1 MNLVSKLIYQKGFS
15 ELEKGIADYII
26 NNKEKVF
33 DMKLVD
39 LAEATYTSTATISRF
54 CKKLGEKDYNSFRI
68 NFMKD
73 IMSDYNSEIDFNYP
87 FKNNDSDHEMIYKI
101 GELCKDAI
109 EATKDLIEEDV
120 FNKVVEELYNAPE
133 IDVFAAET
141 SYLSGLLFQYR
152 MLTINR
158 SIQINSPFMQ
168 KQSLITVNKK
178 TVAIV
183 ISYNGDL
190 PENKRIIKYKR
201 EHYTNNTTLAA

>member
-1 MNLVSKLIYQKGFS
+1 
-15 ELEKGIADYII
+15 
-26 NNKEKVF
+26 
-33 DMKLVD
+33 
-39 LAEATYTSTATISRF
+39 
-54 CKKLGEKDYNSFRI
+54 
-68 NFMKD
+68 MKD

-201 EHYTNNTTLAA
+201 EHYTSNTTLAA